1 MPVNDKFK
9 KILRIIGLG
18 ASIFII
24 ESLIQ
29 LILVLAFNS
38 YALDNFLNEISNNS
52 FNFKLI
58 SHYFIDVEN
67 IIYFRLSLYLLIWVI
82 VFIYGFKI
90 LKIKNSLIRLIC
102 FNLILMLFTSLFVFP
117 LSLFLFF
124 TPPFYNLLVSIIISP
139 IIIYKIPY
147 FRILLDDYSDKQ

>member
-1 MPVNDKFK
+1 MPDNSKYK

-18 ASIFII
+18 ASIFIV

-38 YALDNFLNEISNNS
+38 YALDNFLSQISNNS
-52 FNFKLI
+52 FDFKLI
-58 SHYFIDVEN
+58 RHYFIDVEN
-67 IIYFRLSLYLLIWVI
+67 IIYIRLSLYLLVWVI

-90 LKIKNSLIRLIC
+90 LKIKNSSIRLIC

-139 IIIYKIPY
+139 IIIYTIPY
-147 FRILLDDYSDKQ
+147 YRNLLDDYSDKL